1 MTKDKSLIAKYNGP
15 IRGCIE
21 VPGDKS
27 ISHRAILLSMLSIGK
42 THIENYLLS
51 DDVIRTIEVSRL
63 LGTNIIKNNL
73 TLTIDGLGM
82 SGLKKPSEILN
93 FGNSGTSMRL
103 FMGIL
108 AAQKFESILTGDNS
122 LIKRPMDRVAD
133 PLIKMGAKIATTS
146 GRAPINISPATG
158 LKNIN
163 HDLQIPSAQIKSA
176 ILLASLFCSGKT
188 IINTKTKSRDHTEI
202 MLRDFSSSVISE
214 NNKIYITGGDLVSP
228 GTVKIPGVF
237 SSAAFLI
244 LATLISKNS
253 ELIIENVGLN
263 PTRTGFIKIMKLMG
277 GDIKTIIN
285 NQTKS
290 SEEIGSIIVRSSNL
304 RGIKVSKHLITS
316 AIDEL
321 PLVFLAGACAE
332 GSTII
337 RNAKE
342 LRYKESDRISSMIT
356 VLNILGIKTKEFN
369 DGATIN
375 GGTITGGIVN
385 SFGDHRVAMT
395 ALVASSVSKKPII
408 VENCENIDTSFPTFK
423 KIMNLIGMSIRRY

>member
-42 THIENYLLS
+42 THIENCLFS

-73 TLTIDGLGM
+73 TLTVDGLGI

-228 GTVKIPGVF
+228 GTVKIPGDF

-290 SEEIGSIIVRSSNL
+290 SEESGSIIVRSSNL

-321 PLVFLAGACAE
+321 PLVFLAGACAK

-369 DGATIN
+369 DGATIH
-375 GGTITGGIVN
+375 GGNITGGIVN

>member
-15 IRGCIE
+15 IRGSIE

-42 THIENYLLS
+42 THIENCLFS

-73 TLTIDGLGM
+73 TLTVDGLGI

-228 GTVKIPGVF
+228 GTVKIPGDF

-385 SFGDHRVAMT
+385 SFADHRVAMT

>member
-15 IRGCIE
+15 IRGSIE

-42 THIENYLLS
+42 THIENCLFS

-228 GTVKIPGVF
+228 GTVKIPGDF

>member
-15 IRGCIE
+15 IRGSIE

-42 THIENYLLS
+42 THIENCLFS

-73 TLTIDGLGM
+73 TLTVDGLGI

-228 GTVKIPGVF
+228 GTVKIPGDF

-290 SEEIGSIIVRSSNL
+290 SEKIGSIIVRSSNL

-385 SFGDHRVAMT
+385 SFADHRVAMT

>member
-15 IRGCIE
+15 IRGSIE

-42 THIENYLLS
+42 THIENCLFS

-73 TLTIDGLGM
+73 TLTVDGLGI

-228 GTVKIPGVF
+228 GTVKIPGDF